1 MKGLRFLAAGEQLS
15 GWVNADL
22 GREVYTRAVGRVPRE
37 R

>member
-1 MKGLRFLAAGEQLS
+1 VAGELNLQ